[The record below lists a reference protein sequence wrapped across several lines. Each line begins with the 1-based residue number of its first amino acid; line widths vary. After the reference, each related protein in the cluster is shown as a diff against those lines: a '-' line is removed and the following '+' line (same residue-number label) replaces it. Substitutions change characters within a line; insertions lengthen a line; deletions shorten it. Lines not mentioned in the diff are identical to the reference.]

1 MRRRN
6 GRGKLIAAAFAVAV
20 ALGVYVGQADK
31 PTPAVTYYTVEDGET
46 LWSIAR
52 PIADDRGEDIRE
64 AVARIMAD
72 NGIKADAVI
81 RPGQKIV
88 IK

>member
-31 PTPAVTYYTVEDGET
+31 PEPAITYYTVEEGDT
-46 LWSIAR
+46 LWDIAGR
-52 PIADDRGEDIRE
+52 YTSDDDDVRQTIAKIVEDNQLGQ
-64 AVARIMAD
+64 D
-72 NGIKADAVI
+72 GI
-81 RPGQKIV
+81 RPGMRLKIS
-88 IK
+88 K

>member
-31 PTPAVTYYTVEDGET
+31 PQPAITYYTVEEGDT
-46 LWSIAR
+46 LWDIAGR
-52 PIADDRGEDIRE
+52 YTSDEDDVRQMIAQIVEDNHLGQ
-64 AVARIMAD
+64 D
-72 NGIKADAVI
+72 GI
-81 RPGQKIV
+81 RPGMKLKIS
-88 IK
+88 K

>member
-31 PTPAVTYYTVEDGET
+31 PTPARRTT
-46 LWSIAR
+46 R
-52 PIADDRGEDIRE
+52 
-64 AVARIMAD
+64 
-72 NGIKADAVI
+72 
-81 RPGQKIV
+81 
-88 IK
+88 

>member
-31 PTPAVTYYTVEDGET
+31 PQPAITYYTVEEGDT
-46 LWSIAR
+46 LWDIA
-52 PIADDRGEDIRE
+52 
-64 AVARIMAD
+64 
-72 NGIKADAVI
+72 
-81 RPGQKIV
+81 
-88 IK
+88 

>member
-31 PTPAVTYYTVEDGET
+31 PQPAITYYTVEEGDT
-46 LWSIAR
+46 LWDIAGR
-52 PIADDRGEDIRE
+52 YTSDDDDVRQTIAQIVKENHLGQDG
-64 AVARIMAD
+64 
-72 NGIKADAVI
+72 I
-81 RPGQKIV
+81 RPGMKLKIS
-88 IK
+88 K

>member
-1 MRRRN
+1 MKR
-6 GRGKLIAAAFAVAV
+6 LIAMLLVLAAAGGVAGYHDRP
-20 ALGVYVGQADK
+20 AAEASPTVYVVQ
-31 PTPAVTYYTVEDGET
+31 DGET

-52 PIADDRGEDIRE
+52 PIADDRGEDIRG